1 MCVCVGGGGGGG
13 WGGGTCVR
21 AAGVHV
27 YVRARIYEY
36 VGVVPYMDATFK
48 VSRLAE

>member
-1 MCVCVGGGGGGG
+1 MCVCRGG
-13 WGGGTCVR
+13 GGGTCVR
-21 AAGVHV
+21 AACAHV
-27 YVRARIYEY
+27 YVRVRIYEY